1 MSSFVPT
8 ALTRSPVTAI
18 ASIMEKRLSTV
29 TIRPWCRIN
38 EGAAIA
44 PAAESK
50 SEVKIRAA
58 KLKVDGLREGI
69 RV

>member
-1 MSSFVPT
+1 M
-8 ALTRSPVTAI
+8 
-18 ASIMEKRLSTV
+18 
-29 TIRPWCRIN
+29 
-38 EGAAIA
+38 A